1 MDDMMNYQKAFSRP
15 FQDWTTL
22 GIGYLMTIILVSIS
36 LYSQVILTKPDSLI
50 YLIPIIVVEIIFT
63 ILFTGYGLV
72 CASTANDKKLVLP
85 KWENFGDLFVK
96 GFFGVLITMIYL
108 LPIIIIFI
116 IALLTGIINFTQT
129 AQLPWKVL
137 IFIFSVLMPLAILTV
152 YVLYSALINYS
163 RSWKFS
169 DGFKFSEIMSNA
181 FSMNFFLA
189 MLAGSFYASLLT
201 IGAILIFMALL
212 VVNQTAAYIIYSI
225 LISAASIVTSITIYT
240 LLGMSYSKISGT
252 SETTEKTRR
261 R

>member
-1 MDDMMNYQKAFSRP
+1 MNLA
-15 FQDWTTL
+15 L
-22 GIGYLMTIILVSIS
+22 
-36 LYSQVILTKPDSLI
+36 
-50 YLIPIIVVEIIFT
+50 
-63 ILFTGYGLV
+63 
-72 CASTANDKKLVLP
+72 
-85 KWENFGDLFVK
+85 LFVK